1 MEVGGMRL
9 KQDTDTCRLMQH
21 EYLNVEKHVRGFEDV
36 NPGFLNESLTDT
48 KEIAADTYVYLCNVD
63 S

>member
-9 KQDTDTCRLMQH
+9 KQDTDTRILMQY
-21 EYLNVEKHVRGFEDV
+21 ECLNVEKHVHGFEDV

-48 KEIAADTYVYLCNVD
+48 KEIAAYVYLCIFM
-63 S
+63 